1 MYKREIKG
9 PNWIFDNIGNLIA
22 LLKDL
27 NVKNKMQIH
36 G

>member
-1 MYKREIKG
+1 MYKWEIKE
-9 PNWIFDNIGNLIA
+9 PNWIFDNIENLIA